1 MSSTRD
7 ISAIMRKVRGSDTS
21 PEMKFRKALWAEGL
35 RYTPNSEKLP
45 GKPDIVLAAHKTIIF
60 IDGDF
65 WHGGQWRR
73 RKLSALEDQF
83 QQTTTKDYWLKKI
96 RRNMR
101 RDCAVTAE
109 LQSQGWTVIRFWESD
124 IRRDLEGCIETTL
137 RVLNGKIKPDVMSV
151 APRKTFAEFFA
162 GIGLVRMGL
171 ERQSWSVAFANDVD
185 ERKREMYEAHFGDAD
200 KHFKLGDIH
209 ELSAKEVPT
218 VTLATASFP
227 CNDLSLAGS
236 RNGLGGKQSS
246 AFWGFIRILDEM
258 KKRRPPVVLI
268 ENVTGFLT
276 SHGGNDFKEALLA
289 LNELGYGVDAFIL
302 DAARFTP
309 QSRQRLFVTGVLQIG
324 VGANLRVRSGLG
336 SHATARDATAM
347 ADMQTNAGAD
357 MQVCHYTS
365 ALRPAALAQF
375 ISSHPE
381 IDWNIRNLPA
391 PSEAAIKLEK
401 ILENLPDDAPEWWSA
416 ERAKYLLDQMSPRHR
431 ETAEGMIAGSK
442 WSYGAVFRRV
452 RQGKSM
458 AELRTDGL
466 AGCLRT
472 PRGGSGRQI
481 LFKAGKG
488 KFFARLFTPRECA
501 RLMGAD
507 DYKISAPVNQALF
520 GFGDAVCVPVIEWIA
535 EYYLDPVVNE
545 LIRGRALRQAV
556 GKRAGTR
563 IWKKNH

>member
-1 MSSTRD
+1 
-7 ISAIMRKVRGSDTS
+7 MRKVRASDTA
-21 PEMKFRKALWAEGL
+21 PEIKFRKALWAEGL
-35 RYTPNSEKLP
+35 RYKPNSAKLP

-65 WHGGQWRR
+65 WHGGQWRK

-83 QQTTTKDYWLKKI
+83 ERTESKDYWLKKI

-109 LQSQGWTVIRFWESD
+109 LLSQGWTVIRFWESD
-124 IRRDLEGCIETTL
+124 IRNDLERCIETTL
-137 RVLNGKIKPDVMSV
+137 RVLNGKIKPDLMSV
-151 APRKTFAEFFA
+151 APQKTFAEFFA

-171 ERQSWSVAFANDVD
+171 ERQGWSVAFANDMD
-185 ERKREMYEAHFGDAD
+185 ERKREMYDAHFSDAD
-200 KHFKLGDIH
+200 EHFKLGDIH
-209 ELSAKEVPT
+209 DLSAKDVPT

-236 RNGLGGKQSS
+236 RNGLRGKQSS

-276 SHGGNDFKEALLA
+276 SHGGDDFKEALLA
-289 LNELGYGVDAFIL
+289 LNGLGYGVDTFIL

-309 QSRQRLFVTGVLQIG
+309 QSRQRLFVVGVLQSRHTS
-324 VGANLRVRSGLG
+324 LPLPDTRSQ
-336 SHATARDATAM
+336 SE
-347 ADMQTNAGAD
+347 
-357 MQVCHYTS
+357 
-365 ALRPAALAQF
+365 LRPPALAQF

-381 IDWNIRNLPA
+381 INWNIRALPM
-391 PSEAAIKLEK
+391 PPEITTKLEE
-401 ILENLPDDAPEWWSA
+401 ILEDLPSDAPEWWSA
-416 ERAKYLLDQMSPRHR
+416 DRAEYLLNQMSPRHR
-431 ETAEGMIAGSK
+431 ETAERMIASSK

-452 RQGKSM
+452 RQGRSM
-458 AELRTDGL
+458 AELRTDGI

-481 LFKAGKG
+481 LFKAGGG
-488 KFFARLFTPRECA
+488 KYFARLFTPRECA

-507 DYKISAPVNQALF
+507 DYKISAPTNQALF
-520 GFGDAVCVPVIEWIA
+520 GFGDAVCVPVLEWIA

-545 LIRGRALRQAV
+545 LIRGRALRT
-556 GKRAGTR
+556 TR
-563 IWKKNH
+563 R

>member
-1 MSSTRD
+1 
-7 ISAIMRKVRGSDTS
+7 MRKVRASDTT
-21 PEMKFRKALWAEGL
+21 PEKQFRKALWAEGL
-35 RYTPNSEKLP
+35 RYKPNSAKLP

-65 WHGGQWRR
+65 WHGGQWRK

-83 QQTTTKDYWLKKI
+83 ERTESRDYWLKKI

-109 LQSQGWTVIRFWESD
+109 LLSRGWTVIRFWESD
-124 IRRDLEGCIETTL
+124 IRRDLKGCVEMTL
-137 RVLNGKIKPDVMSV
+137 RVLNGEIKPGVMSV

-171 ERQSWSVAFANDVD
+171 EQQGWSVAFANDVD
-185 ERKREMYEAHFGDAD
+185 ERKREMYDAHFGDAD
-200 KHFKLGDIH
+200 EHFKLGDIH
-209 ELSAKEVPT
+209 ALSAKDVPT

-236 RNGLGGKQSS
+236 RDGLRGKQSS
-246 AFWGFIRILDEM
+246 AFWGFVRILDGM
-258 KKRRPPVVLI
+258 KKRRPPIVLI

-276 SHGGNDFKEALLA
+276 SHGGGDFKEALLA
-289 LNELGYGVDAFIL
+289 LNGLGYGVDAFIL
-302 DAARFTP
+302 DAARFMP
-309 QSRQRLFVTGVLQIG
+309 QSRQRLFVVGVLQNS
-324 VGANLRVRSGLG
+324 VGADLRAGPDSDIHTTGG
-336 SHATARDATAM
+336 QNKNT
-347 ADMQTNAGAD
+347 GAD
-357 MQVCHYTS
+357 AHVRPHTV
-365 ALRPAALAQF
+365 LRPEALAKF

-381 IDWNIRNLPA
+381 INWNIRALPA
-391 PSEAAIKLEK
+391 PPETAIKLEE
-401 ILENLPDDAPEWWSA
+401 ILEDLPAGAPEWWSA
-416 ERAKYLLDQMSPRHR
+416 ERAEYLLNQMSPRHR

-442 WSYGAVFRRV
+442 WRYGAVFRRV

-458 AELRTDGL
+458 AELRTDGI

-488 KFFARLFTPRECA
+488 KYFARLFTPRECA

-507 DYKISAPVNQALF
+507 DYKISAPANQALF

-545 LIRGRALRQAV
+545 LIRGRALREV
-556 GKRAGTR
+556 NTR
-563 IWKKNH
+563 RL

>member
-1 MSSTRD
+1 MSSARD
-7 ISAIMRKVRGSDTS
+7 ISAIMRKVRASDTT
-21 PEMKFRKALWAEGL
+21 PEVKFRKALWARGL
-35 RYTPNSEKLP
+35 RYKPNSAKLP

-109 LQSQGWTVIRFWESD
+109 LLSQGWTVIRFWESD
-124 IRRDLEGCIETTL
+124 IRKDLEGCVETTL
-137 RVLNGKIKPDVMSV
+137 RVLNGKLKPDVMSV

-171 ERQSWSVAFANDVD
+171 ERQGWSVAFANDVD
-185 ERKREMYEAHFGDAD
+185 ERKREMYDAHFGDAD
-200 KHFKLGDIH
+200 EHFKLGDIH
-209 ELSAKEVPT
+209 KLSAKDVPT

-236 RNGLGGKQSS
+236 RDGLSGKQSS
-246 AFWGFIRILDEM
+246 AFWGLIRILNEM

-276 SHGGNDFKEALLA
+276 SHGGDDFKEALLA
-289 LNELGYGVDAFIL
+289 LNKLGYGVDAFIL

-309 QSRQRLFVTGVLQIG
+309 QSRQRLFVVGVLQIG
-324 VGANLRVRSGLG
+324 VGADAHVRPGSG
-336 SHATARDATAM
+336 SHAATRDT
-347 ADMQTNAGAD
+347 TTGAD
-357 MQVCHYTS
+357 MRVCPYAS

-375 ISSHPE
+375 ILSHPE
-381 IDWNIRNLPA
+381 INWTIRNLPA
-391 PSEAAIKLEK
+391 PPEAEIKLEK
-401 ILENLPDDAPEWWSA
+401 ILEYLPDDAPEWWSA
-416 ERAKYLLDQMSPRHR
+416 ERAEYLLDQMSPRHR
-431 ETAEGMIAGSK
+431 ATAEEMIAGSE
-442 WSYGAVFRRV
+442 WRYGAVFRRV

-458 AELRTDGL
+458 AELRTDGV

-488 KFFARLFTPRECA
+488 KYFARLFTPRECA

-507 DYKISAPVNQALF
+507 DYKISAPPNQALF

-535 EYYLDPVVNE
+535 EYYLDPVINE
-545 LIRGRALRQAV
+545 LIRGRALSAL
-556 GKRAGTR
+556 
-563 IWKKNH
+563 ISHE